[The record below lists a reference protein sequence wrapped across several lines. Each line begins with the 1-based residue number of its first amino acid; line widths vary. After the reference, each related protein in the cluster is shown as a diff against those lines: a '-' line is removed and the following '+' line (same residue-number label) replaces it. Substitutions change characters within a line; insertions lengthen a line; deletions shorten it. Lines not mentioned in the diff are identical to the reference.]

1 MSITK
6 RDESRNQTEW
16 KVGGWTFY
24 ANIPED
30 FKELKVI
37 NVAKGIVD
45 FALPQKFGPHGTHYY
60 SFVTR
65 EYVLN
70 LILYFYQRH
79 QRFPHGDICVVDH
92 WWWET
97 PSYLNALSFNTLF
110 KSRKRERNYSPGYW
124 VYIPSLE
131 ELKVELLINQCNI
144 DLWTSDAFLNQYFTQ
159 LQFNEKYVKATG
171 SIAGQWVRNPWQI
184 KIKEI
189 VFAFVKDYVK
199 EHQKLPEGEHSF
211 NINWNTPN
219 AKWLKGVLRKKQIV
233 IFPRIAVTN
242 LNPKPR

>member
-1 MSITK
+1 MSITS

-16 KVGGWTFY
+16 RVGGWTFY

-60 SFVTR
+60 SFLIR

-97 PSYLNALSFNTLF
+97 PSFLNKLSFNTFF
-110 KSRKRERNYSPGYW
+110 KTRKRSRNYSPGYW

-131 ELKVELLINQCNI
+131 ELKIELLKNQEKI
-144 DLWTSDAFLNQYFTQ
+144 DLWTSDTFLKKYFYQ
-159 LQFNEKYVKATG
+159 LKFNEPHFKATG
-171 SIAGQWVRNPWQI
+171 SIAGSWVRNPWDS
-184 KIKEI
+184 KMKEVI
-189 VFAFVKDYVK
+189 FHFVRDYVQK
-199 EHQKLPEGEHSF
+199 YKKLPEGEHVF
-211 NINWNTPN
+211 KVDWDRPPPGQY
-219 AKWLKGVLRKKQIV
+219 LKKALLKKQIV
-233 IFPRIAVTN
+233 TFPKISEV
-242 LNPKPR
+242 KYD